1 MDLDIGRNLVHS
13 WRAAVPRAPQA
24 PDAPAPLTK
33 AQRGITVFERL
44 HPGTP
49 VFNVR
54 FAARHTGPLDEARFD
69 RALADLLNRHPNLR
83 SEFRQADGST
93 VRTVDGSAALTARWS
108 DLRHLP
114 SAKREQ
120 EALELAGRLAAEP
133 FDLEQAP
140 LVRVDVI
147 RIGDEQRLLLF
158 TAHHLICDGASM
170 QLLLADL
177 DTAYREGLTGVV
189 PVPAPAPAPDGVLAH
204 WQHRLADLPELDL
217 PTDRARPA
225 RPGFGADSVE
235 VTVPAELVASAEELG
250 RAENATLF
258 MVVLAAFQWLIG
270 EHSGQSDFAIGSPEA
285 GRSRPG
291 DHQVVGLL
299 SDLLLLRADLSGRP
313 TFRELL
319 RRVRATCL
327 DAFAHRGVPFE
338 DLVAALAPGRH
349 LDGSLVRASLSFQGE
364 WGPLRLNGAALRPVA
379 TGRPALRYDVDL
391 HLWRQPEG
399 LWGTWDYS
407 TELFGQATAARTAAR
422 LPVLLARAIAEP
434 DRPLDRLDL
443 LAEEDR
449 ALLERWGR
457 GPDTDDPDTSLVAL
471 FSAQAARTPGAVAI
485 EDAQRSL
492 TYRRLDERSN
502 QLARL
507 LVERGVADGDIVGIR
522 LGRSVDLAVAML
534 GILKAG
540 GAYLPLDP
548 AYPADRTGYM
558 LSDSGAR
565 TVVTGAELTEL
576 DRLPGTPLDRA
587 PILPDRLAYVL
598 YTSGSTG
605 RPKGVLV
612 THRNAIPMVLWGR
625 RTFTAEQMS
634 RVLASTSIC
643 FDVSVFEFFGP
654 LCTGGT
660 AVVVDNALSLLADPV
675 DVTMVCSVPS
685 AARALIAAGAL
696 PRSTEVVGLGGEAV
710 TGTLVDDLYDTGHVR
725 AVVNLYGP
733 TEDTT
738 YSTYAV
744 LQPQEQPPAIGVL
757 LPHGRGLVL
766 DEAMRRVPVGAV
778 GELYLAGRGVSR
790 GYVNQAALTASRYV
804 PDPYAPTPG
813 ERMYRTGD
821 LVRYRAD
828 GALLYLGRR
837 DFQVK
842 VRGQR
847 IELGEIESTLQRHPD
862 VHEAVVSLQ
871 DDRLTGYLT
880 ARQGT
885 APDLDDVR
893 AYLRKTLPVVMVP
906 SSLMLLDALPQTPNG
921 KVDRL
926 ALPAPAAP
934 VGLSGEPPR
943 GADEELIAE
952 VWREVL
958 EVDEVCRDDDFFDL
972 GGDSLLAGEV
982 LSRLRPRAGGALPL
996 RLVFEYSRLA
1006 DLAAALP
1013 AAPPPGSDTG
1023 AGPGTVPA
1031 RHPQAPSVLSFDQ
1044 QRVWLESMVKGGTAY
1059 NVHGRQWFN
1068 GPLDVPVLERSIRA
1082 VIGRHEA
1089 LRTTFPADGGL
1100 PQPVV
1105 SAPDPSWRLTVR
1117 TADGAG
1123 SEQAERLADTQAET
1137 VFDLAAGPLFDCLLV
1152 RVDEQRHLLS
1162 MTIHHIVS
1170 DARSVG
1176 LVLRELSAL
1185 YRAGGDPERAGLPEL
1200 PFQYLDFASWQRN
1213 ELSGDRLT
1221 SRLDYWQAELAGAPA
1236 ALTLPTA
1243 RRRRPAR
1250 GAAGGRVA
1258 AELGPVA
1265 TDALR
1270 QLCRAHDV
1278 SPFMAL
1284 LAAYATV
1291 LGRWSG
1297 QDDLVVGV
1305 PVNTRATA
1313 GADALVGLFVN
1324 TLPLRIGLG
1333 GNPSFGELL
1342 DRVRRTALEGY
1353 GSHADTP
1360 FEALV
1365 SALEPVRDPSRT
1377 PVFQVMLNMI
1387 ESADA
1392 QWRLPGI
1399 TVETPAHPAQPSK
1412 FDLSLDVHPHAD
1424 GYRLDL
1430 HYHAERYEAAALTSL
1445 LGQLGAVL
1453 TAAAAA
1459 PEQAVRALP
1468 VHEGT
1473 PAGPEVPVDFP
1484 GLSAGD
1490 RFAPLAGSVEGW
1502 RAAADAAGATLV
1514 LPEVPPGE
1522 APEALLGL
1530 LRGSAVTALEVGA
1543 PLLRAVTGHA
1553 PGAVLP
1559 LLRQVFLVNDG
1570 SLTAHDVV
1578 RARSLAPGC
1587 RVVAVHRAAGLRPT
1601 AVYEVPPHW
1610 TPASAPLRVPI
1621 GAPGLAPVR
1630 TSAGT
1635 PAAVGELALLHSPE
1649 GAGSRRVRL
1658 RPDGLLEFAEP
1669 ADGPDVLET
1678 VAALLDLPGVADA
1691 VVADAVTGPAG
1702 GARRPAV
1709 PAAWVSA
1716 PHAVL
1721 DPAAVRQHLVARLP
1735 RDLVPGQLVLVPRI
1749 PLGPDGRP
1757 DPTALPFPEAPEP
1770 DRDNDHRSDS

>member
-1 MDLDIGRNLVHS
+1 MDLDIGRNLVHR
-13 WRAAVPRAPQA
+13 WRTAVPQTPQD
-24 PDAPAPLTK
+24 PSAPAPLTK

-69 RALADLLNRHPNLR
+69 RALADLLDRHPNLR
-83 SEFRQADGST
+83 SGFRQDDDGP
-93 VRTVDGSAALTARWS
+93 VRAVDGSAVLSARWT

-114 SAKREQ
+114 TAKREQ
-120 EALELAGRLAAEP
+120 EALELAERLAAEP

-140 LVRVDVI
+140 LARVDVI
-147 RIGDEQRLLLF
+147 RLRDEERLLLF

-170 QLLLADL
+170 QVLLADL
-177 DTAYREGLTGVV
+177 DTAYRDGLTGVV
-189 PVPAPAPAPDGVLAH
+189 PVPAPAPAPGGALAH
-204 WQHRLADLPELDL
+204 WQQRLTGLPELDL
-217 PTDRARPA
+217 PTDRARQA

-235 VTVPAELVASAEELG
+235 VTVPDELVTLAEELG
-250 RAENATLF
+250 REENATLF
-258 MVVLAAFQWLIG
+258 MVVLAAFQWLIS
-270 EHSGQSDFAIGSPEA
+270 EHSGQSDFAVGSPEA

-291 DHQVVGLL
+291 EHQVVGLL

-313 TFRELL
+313 TFRDLL

-364 WGPLRLNGAALRPVA
+364 WGPLRLGGGALRPVA

-407 TELFGQATAARTAAR
+407 TELFDRGTAARTAGR
-422 LPVLLARAIAEP
+422 LPVLLARALAEP

-443 LAEEDR
+443 LAEEDH
-449 ALLERWGR
+449 ALLDRWGR
-457 GPDTDDPDTSLVAL
+457 GPGTDDPDTSLVAL
-471 FSAQAARTPGAVAI
+471 FSAQVARTPDAVAI
-485 EDAQRSL
+485 EDAHRSL
-492 TYRRLDERSN
+492 TYRGLDERSN
-502 QLARL
+502 RLAHL

-534 GILKAG
+534 GIVKAG

-548 AYPADRTGYM
+548 AYPADRTTYM
-558 LSDSGAR
+558 LTDSKAR
-565 TVVTGAELTEL
+565 TVVTDAELAEL
-576 DRLPGTPLDRA
+576 DGRPDTPLDRA
-587 PILPDRLAYVL
+587 PVRPDQLAYVL

-612 THRNAIPMVLWGR
+612 THRNAVPMVLWGR

-675 DVTMVCSVPS
+675 DVSMVCSVPS

-696 PRSTEVVGLGGEAV
+696 PRSTQVVGLGGEAV

-738 YSTYAV
+738 YSTYAI
-744 LQPQEQPPAIGVL
+744 LQPKEQPPAIGVL

-790 GYVNQAALTASRYV
+790 GYVNQPALTASRYV
-804 PDPYAPTPG
+804 ADPYAPDPG

-871 DDRLTGYLT
+871 GDRLTGYLT
-880 ARQGT
+880 GRQGAT
-885 APDLDDVR
+885 LDLDDVR

-926 ALPAPAAP
+926 ALPAPDAP

-958 EVDEVCRDDDFFDL
+958 ELDEVCRDDDFFDL

-996 RLVFEYSRLA
+996 RMVFEHSRLA

-1013 AAPPPGSDTG
+1013 AAPAPRSDTG
-1023 AGPGTVPA
+1023 ADPGTVPP
-1031 RHPQAPSVLSFDQ
+1031 RQPQAPSVLSFDQ

-1059 NVHGRQWFN
+1059 NVHGRQWLN

-1089 LRTTFPADGGL
+1089 LRTAFPADGGL

-1105 SAPDPSWRLTVR
+1105 SAPDPSWQLTVR

-1123 SEQAERLADTQAET
+1123 PEQAERLADAQAET

-1176 LVLRELSAL
+1176 LILRELSAL
-1185 YRAGGDPERAGLPEL
+1185 YRSGGDPERAGLPEL
-1200 PFQYLDFASWQRN
+1200 PFQYLDFAAWQRD
-1213 ELSGDRLT
+1213 ELSGDRLD
-1221 SRLDYWQAELAGAPA
+1221 SQLDYWKQKLAGAPA
-1236 ALTLPTA
+1236 ALALPAA
-1243 RRRRPAR
+1243 RRRRPSR
-1250 GAAGGRVA
+1250 SAAGGRVT
-1258 AELGPVA
+1258 AELGPDA
-1265 TDALR
+1265 TGALQ

-1324 TLPLRIGLG
+1324 TLPLRIDLSGD
-1333 GNPSFGELL
+1333 PSFGELL

-1365 SALEPVRDPSRT
+1365 SALKPVRDPART

-1392 QWRLPGI
+1392 QWQLPGI
-1399 TVETPAHPAQPSK
+1399 TVETPVHPAQPSK
-1412 FDLSLDVHPHAD
+1412 FDLNLDVHPHDD

-1430 HYHAERYEAAALTSL
+1430 QYHADRYEAAVLESL
-1445 LGQLGAVL
+1445 LGQLGTVL
-1453 TAAAAA
+1453 TAAAAT

-1468 VHEGT
+1468 VHDGAQ
-1473 PAGPEVPVDFP
+1473 AGPELSVTFP

-1490 RFAPLAGSVEGW
+1490 RFAPLAGSLERW

-1514 LPEVPPGE
+1514 LPELPPGE

-1587 RVVAVHRAAGLRPT
+1587 RVVAVHRTADDARPT

-1621 GAPGLAPVR
+1621 GAPGPAPVR
-1630 TSAGT
+1630 TAAGR
-1635 PAAVGELALLHSPE
+1635 PAAVGELAVLHSPD
-1649 GAGSRRVRL
+1649 GSGSRRVRL

-1669 ADGPDVLET
+1669 ADGPDLLET
-1678 VAALLDLPGVADA
+1678 VAVLLDLPGVADA
-1691 VVADAVTGPAG
+1691 VVTDAVTTRQGGTGEPTGPT
-1702 GARRPAV
+1702 
-1709 PAAWVSA
+1709 AWISA
-1716 PHAVL
+1716 PHAAL

-1735 RDLVPGQLVLVPRI
+1735 RYLVPEQLVLLPRI
-1749 PLGPDGRP
+1749 PLGPDGHP
-1757 DPTALPFPEAPEP
+1757 DPAMLPLPPAPDARP
-1770 DRDNDHRSDS
+1770 